1 MSLFNRAIRPSPSL
15 SDAAVERYLAAL
27 RHEIDPDPLFRRRLR
42 TDAVNRFVA
51 AREGIG
57 QPPWRRAVGGQ
68 MGRLGRACLYA
79 SFTLGV
85 TGTAVLAAAEN
96 ALPGEALY
104 PLKQRIE
111 ELRYE
116 LVPAHLHGEL
126 AGYALGMRIEEL
138 ARLTE
143 AGRLDLALA
152 LAPAIEAE
160 YARLESL
167 GASVGPFRAAR
178 IERHLLVLDALL
190 QRLPDPAREKVEG
203 AFDNPAGSGPDP
215 GGSANGGGANPIGG
229 RGPMSGPREEPA
241 GGPDRTPRP
250 EATSAPNRTPG
261 PERSKEP
268 APPVESPMPE
278 VESED

>member
-1 MSLFNRAIRPSPSL
+1 MSLFNRAIRPPPSL

-27 RHEIDPDPLFRRRLR
+27 RDEIDPDPLFRRRLR

-57 QPPWRRAVGGQ
+57 QPARRWGVGGK

-79 SFTLGV
+79 SFTLGM

-116 LVPAHLHGEL
+116 LVPAHLHGDL

-138 ARLTE
+138 ARLTD
-143 AGRLDLALA
+143 AGRIDLALA

-167 GASVGPFRAAR
+167 GATVGPFRAAR
-178 IERHLLVLDALL
+178 IERHLLVLEMLL
-190 QRLPDPAREKVEG
+190 QQLPDAARERVER
-203 AFDNPAGSGPDP
+203 AFDNAPAP
-215 GGSANGGGANPIGG
+215 GADTRGSANGRGATPADGP
-229 RGPMSGPREEPA
+229 GPMSGPREEPA
-241 GGPDRTPRP
+241 GAPDRTPRP
-250 EATSAPNRTPG
+250 EATPRPDRTPR
-261 PERSKEP
+261 PEHSKEP
-268 APPVESPMPE
+268 APSLE
-278 VESED
+278 VQSEG